1 MRPLI
6 SVVIPTYNSEKTI
19 GAALSSVIAQDYDNL
34 EIIVVDGASSDGT
47 ADAARSALE
56 NSSRRWRVL
65 NHEYNR
71 GLSAARNTGL
81 DEANGEY
88 IHFMD
93 SDDLVEKS
101 FISALY
107 GLASEKGCDIVFC
120 GYRVR
125 DETGAEREITHT
137 RPLARPLP
145 RALRL
150 KPGHCY
156 PGEELALR
164 MIMTSFWIGVWTT
177 LFSRDF
183 LLSKGL
189 RFDEGLF
196 NYEDDDFSIKAL
208 TRSER
213 AVFSEIS

>member
-65 NHEYNR
+65 NHEHNR
-71 GLSAARNTGL
+71 GISAARNTGL

-125 DETGAEREITHT
+125 DETGAER
-137 RPLARPLP
+137 
-145 RALRL
+145 
-150 KPGHCY
+150 
-156 PGEELALR
+156 
-164 MIMTSFWIGVWTT
+164 
-177 LFSRDF
+177 
-183 LLSKGL
+183 
-189 RFDEGLF
+189 
-196 NYEDDDFSIKAL
+196 
-208 TRSER
+208 
-213 AVFSEIS
+213 